1 MSESIPPAR
10 NWHPFAFARIPA
22 PPHHARRITLALL
35 VSLQFAAAAAP
46 GRTWS
51 SAWLRDPAAWPQATP
66 HARLAATPQG
76 LRLEVPKGLK
86 VAVVGA
92 DGLILPPDTGRI
104 RVRLA

>member
-1 MSESIPPAR
+1 
-10 NWHPFAFARIPA
+10 
-22 PPHHARRITLALL
+22 
-35 VSLQFAAAAAP
+35 
-46 GRTWS
+46 
-51 SAWLRDPAAWPQATP
+51 
-66 HARLAATPQG
+66 LAATPQG